1 MTNIINIS
9 LIAVILVFLVVGIK
23 RGFIK
28 ELVSLIGFIVAF
40 ITALFL
46 SGIGSSFVYD
56 TFVDGFVQEKV
67 SSAVVQSVD
76 NEVDGV
82 LVSIPEYFINAAE
95 ATGTDIEGV
104 VKSNIGASVE
114 ETANSVAATVSKE
127 IAKPVI
133 GALIRVILFIII
145 FIIVKILIDWIGRAL
160 DLVGRLP
167 VIHSLNR
174 VFGAVI
180 GTARGIVIA
189 AIMCFVAM
197 YLIKFQGGNLF
208 GLTAEMLESSF
219 VYNLLSS
226 LF

>member
-1 MTNIINIS
+1 MTNIIDIA
-9 LIAVILVFLVVGIK
+9 LITVILVFLIVGIK

-28 ELVSLIGFIVAF
+28 ELVSLIGFVVAF
-40 ITALFL
+40 VVALFL

-56 TFVDGFVQEKV
+56 TFVDGFVKDKV
-67 SSAVVQSVD
+67 SSAVMQSID

-82 LVSIPEYFINAAE
+82 LVSIPDYFINAAE

-114 ETANSVAATVSKE
+114 ETANSVAATVSKDV
-127 IAKPVI
+127 AKPVI

-160 DLVGRLP
+160 DLVSRLP
-167 VIHSLNR
+167 VIHSLNS
-174 VFGAVI
+174 VLGAVI
-180 GTARGIVIA
+180 GTARGVVTA
-189 AIMCFVAM
+189 AIICFVAM

-208 GLTAEMLESSF
+208 GLTAEMLEGSF
-219 VYNLLSS
+219 MYNLLSS

>member
-1 MTNIINIS
+1 MTNIIDIA
-9 LIAVILVFLVVGIK
+9 LITVILVFLIVGIK

-28 ELVSLIGFIVAF
+28 ELVSLIGFVVAF
-40 ITALFL
+40 VVALFL

-56 TFVDGFVQEKV
+56 TFVDGFVKDKV
-67 SSAVVQSVD
+67 SSAVMQSVD

-82 LVSIPEYFINAAE
+82 LVSIPDYFINAAE

-114 ETANSVAATVSKE
+114 ETANSVATTVSKDV
-127 IAKPVI
+127 AKPVI

-160 DLVGRLP
+160 DLVSRLP

-174 VFGAVI
+174 VLGAVI
-180 GTARGIVIA
+180 GTARGVVTA
-189 AIMCFVAM
+189 AIICFVAM

-208 GLTAEMLESSF
+208 GLTAEMLEGSF
-219 VYNLLSS
+219 MYNLLSS

>member
-1 MTNIINIS
+1 MTNIIDIA
-9 LIAVILVFLVVGIK
+9 LITVILVFLIVGIK

-28 ELVSLIGFIVAF
+28 ELVSLIGFVVAF
-40 ITALFL
+40 VVALFL

-56 TFVDGFVQEKV
+56 TFVDGFVKDKV
-67 SSAVVQSVD
+67 SSAVMQSVD

-82 LVSIPEYFINAAE
+82 LVSIPDYFINAAE

-114 ETANSVAATVSKE
+114 ETANSVAATVSKDV
-127 IAKPVI
+127 AKPVI

-160 DLVGRLP
+160 DLVSRLP

-174 VFGAVI
+174 VLGAVI
-180 GTARGIVIA
+180 GTARGVVTA
-189 AIMCFVAM
+189 AIICFVAM

-208 GLTAEMLESSF
+208 GLTAEMLEGSF
-219 VYNLLSS
+219 MYNLLSS

>member
-1 MTNIINIS
+1 MTNIIDIA
-9 LIAVILVFLVVGIK
+9 LITVILVFLIVGIK

-28 ELVSLIGFIVAF
+28 ELVSLIGFVVAF
-40 ITALFL
+40 VVALFL

-56 TFVDGFVQEKV
+56 TFVDGFVKDKV
-67 SSAVVQSVD
+67 SSAVMQSID

-82 LVSIPEYFINAAE
+82 LVSIPDYFINAAE

-114 ETANSVAATVSKE
+114 ETANSVAATVSKDV
-127 IAKPVI
+127 AKPVI

-160 DLVGRLP
+160 DLVSRLP

-174 VFGAVI
+174 VLGAVI
-180 GTARGIVIA
+180 GTARGVVTA
-189 AIMCFVAM
+189 AIICFVAM

-208 GLTAEMLESSF
+208 GLTAEMLEGSF
-219 VYNLLSS
+219 IYNLLSS